1 MRSRSSTNETVTTME
16 LAQEYLQHAEQCE
29 QQAAD
34 AQLESSRVALL
45 TAAVIWRKLA
55 VSPPGLPEKLGQRL
69 LRRGIA
75 GWCVPRR

>member
-1 MRSRSSTNETVTTME
+1 MME
-16 LAQEYLQHAEQCE
+16 SAQEYLQDAEQCE

-55 VSPPGLPEKLGQRL
+55 V
-69 LRRGIA
+69 A
-75 GWCVPRR
+75 PRFIGEAQPAAISAAE

>member
-34 AQLESSRVALL
+34 AQLESSRVVLL

-55 VSPPGLPEKLGQRL
+55 VSPRL
-69 LRRGIA
+69 A
-75 GWCVPRR
+75 GEARPTAAPAAE